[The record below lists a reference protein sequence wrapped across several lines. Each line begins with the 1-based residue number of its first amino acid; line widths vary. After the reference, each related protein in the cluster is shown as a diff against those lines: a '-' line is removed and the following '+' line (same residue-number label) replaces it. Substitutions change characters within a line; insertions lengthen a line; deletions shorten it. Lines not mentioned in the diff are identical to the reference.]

1 MLLRNPRSRW
11 APAPDVCEDVV
22 RDLMGTDDVEL
33 RSLFDQLFYLSGMD
47 TSLQVRLGTSH

>member
-1 MLLRNPRSRW
+1 MLFWNPRSRR

-22 RDLMGTDDVEL
+22 RDLMGTDVVEL